1 MTLNDF
7 LIEAH
12 KALDA
17 ATVED
22 GLGNEALCM
31 LNLGKLHGLILVFLS
46 EAKSTGDNVC
56 RECDCIDVNA
66 CPGGCHW
73 VEPNLCSRCAH
84 KS

>member
-22 GLGNEALCM
+22 GLGNEPLCM
-31 LNLGKLHGLILVFLS
+31 IHLGTLHGLIIMFL
-46 EAKSTGDNVC
+46 ELRTGRITQCCKVC
-56 RECDCIDVNA
+56 GCTDLNA
-66 CPGGCHW
+66 CPGGCSW
-73 VEPNLCSRCAH
+73 VEPDLCSKCV
-84 KS
+84 

>member
-1 MTLNDF
+1 MDMNDF

-31 LNLGKLHGLILVFLS
+31 LFLGKLHGLILVFL
-46 EAKSTGDNVC
+46 KQVPTPNHQVC
-56 RECDCIDVNA
+56 RKCGCTWENA
-66 CPGGCHW
+66 CEGGCYW
-73 VEPNLCSRCAH
+73 VEDDLCSRCA
-84 KS
+84 